1 MDAAAFEQVTLAYRG
16 FHAFC
21 TPHFGRRKTQ
31 DQSRHY
37 LQALLVQPQDRR
49 NAKKSLR
56 IGGRICQAM
65 QRFLTAVPGM
75 TTR

>member
-37 LQALLVQPQDRR
+37 LQALLVQPQGRR
-49 NAKKSLR
+49 NAKNLFESEGVSAKRCSASSQPSL
-56 IGGRICQAM
+56 G
-65 QRFLTAVPGM
+65 
-75 TTR
+75 